1 MHGVNSL
8 LMKGRQGSSNCIK
21 KASLFFFCKILCLVD
36 LKNCVCLN
44 RTKPWSELSIKFNQ
58 CSGRSFQKALVRF
71 NNLWIRLVFKEF
83 NWVSVSKISNP
94 PFKMESWT
102 SCPGGLIF
110 IVVPGELYSFLSF
123 LFNFSKFNFF
133 KPFPTE
139 GRIKWLLSVCLSVSL
154 AYLLGTFLF

>member
-1 MHGVNSL
+1 MHGVNLL
-8 LMKGRQGSSNCIK
+8 LMKGRQGSSNYIK
-21 KASLFFFCKILCLVD
+21 KASLFFVSKILCLVD
-36 LKNCVCLN
+36 RKNCVCL
-44 RTKPWSELSIKFNQ
+44 KSWSELSIKFNQ
-58 CSGRSFQKALVRF
+58 CSVRSFQKALVGF
-71 NNLWIRLVFKEF
+71 NNLWICLVFKEF

-133 KPFPTE
+133 FSPFLQ
-139 GRIKWLLSVCLSVSL
+139 RVV
-154 AYLLGTFLF
+154 